1 VFTTAESGGM
11 FERVFD
17 RMGDMRTGV
26 LFQTVPQRVE
36 VIEHTGH
43 ESLSRMSEWVITL
56 RMRGLVG
63 PGTAFSML
71 MDEGEPVGRLRV
83 GPGADALIME
93 GGYLVFR
100 PGSGVV
106 GRLEVVDAERFHRE
120 FQPLR

>member
-1 VFTTAESGGM
+1 
-11 FERVFD
+11 
-17 RMGDMRTGV
+17 MRTGV

-43 ESLSRMSEWVITL
+43 ESLSRMSEWVIEL

-63 PGTAFSML
+63 AGTAFSML
-71 MDEGEPVGRLRV
+71 MDCGEAVGRLHV

-100 PGSGVV
+100 AGRGAV
-106 GRLEVVDAERFHRE
+106 GWLEVVDAERFHRE